1 MRQSSILR
9 AVGLVAAAVVLT
21 AAAGVAHAQ
30 TAPQCAIPSDLIRL
44 SQPLSRVAMK
54 LAAGQ
59 PITIVAVGSSST
71 AGAGASSPAGSY
83 PSRLQVYLSEQFP
96 RQKFTVINRG
106 VNGEEINDM
115 LRRFDAAVLSE
126 KPDLVLWQL
135 GTNSVLRDHPLD
147 QGAAIREGVNRIKLA
162 GADVVLIDPQFAPKV
177 IAKVQCGDMVKLIG
191 ATAKAENVSLFQR
204 YELMR
209 HWNVAGGMSFD
220 KFISPDGLHLNDWS
234 YDCWAKGLANA
245 IAEAAT
251 RPVATAGASSVS
263 VSAKRR

>member
-1 MRQSSILR
+1 MRQGSILR
-9 AVGLVAAAVVLT
+9 AVGLVAAAVFLT
-21 AAAGVAHAQ
+21 AATGVAHAQ
-30 TAPQCAIPSDLIRL
+30 TAPQCAIPNDIIRL
-44 SQPLSRVAMK
+44 AQPLKRVAMK

-71 AGAGASSPAGSY
+71 AGAGASTSAGSY
-83 PSRLQVYLSEQFP
+83 PSRLQVYLSEKFP

-106 VNGEEINDM
+106 VNGEEIGDM
-115 LRRFDAAVLSE
+115 LRRFDAVLLE

-147 QGAAIREGVNRIKLA
+147 QGAGIRDGLSRIKLA
-162 GADVVLIDPQFAPKV
+162 GADVVLIDPQYAPKV

-191 ATAKAENVSLFQR
+191 ATAKSENVSLFQR

-209 HWNVAGGMSFD
+209 HWNVTAGMPFD
-220 KFISPDGLHLNDWS
+220 KFVSPDGLHLNDWS

-251 RPVATAGASSVS
+251 RPVLSATASSS
-263 VSAKRR
+263 TR